1 MVNVVGRA
9 TCGILQHVFVALFHD
24 RAGETLTASRIGLSL
39 SARRLLPGLSRG
51 SLVGRLLR
59 RLLRRRIGRLCR
71 SRRLL
76 LWRLLRFRHW
86 LLRLRRGFL
95 REERTAPGHHPE
107 KRAQCQNKRKR
118 LKPIFHSNP
127 PRYEWLLQGSQCKQS
142 AKSAGGVIVF
152 RDAYVLT
159 LSALLRALYNF

>member
-59 RLLRRRIGRLCR
+59 RLLRRRIGRLCG
-71 SRRLL
+71 RRGLS

-118 LKPIFHSNP
+118 LKPTFHSNP
-127 PRYEWLLQGSQCKQS
+127 PRYEWLLQAS
-142 AKSAGGVIVF
+142 
-152 RDAYVLT
+152 DASSLPKVLEG
-159 LSALLRALYNF
+159 